1 MRAAEEETS
10 VERTRIGAGRN
21 QGGTSVTRDRTGA
34 KERGKK
40 GEEKKRVHE

>member
-10 VERTRIGAGRN
+10 VERIGAGRN